1 MTRRVTPARTPTQ
14 TLKLVISAAS
24 VAATLAGWALLAT
37 HNAPAT
43 TQTEPSA
50 GSAVVAPPP
59 AWLAEPPVIPTLQPL
74 TALVQPGEAAG
85 FQSAN
90 SPALRE
96 VTAPVTVNPPV
107 QAQRPAPV
115 VVSRSSR

>member
-1 MTRRVTPARTPTQ
+1 MKSRINTSRLSTQ
-14 TLKLVISAAS
+14 TLKLAISAAS
-24 VAATLAGWALLAT
+24 VAATLAGWALLAAHDT
-37 HNAPAT
+37 PAT
-43 TQTEPSA
+43 TQIEPPA
-50 GSAVVAPPP
+50 GAAVVAPPP

-74 TALVQPGEAAG
+74 IGVAQPADAAG

-90 SPALRE
+90 PPALRE

-115 VVSRSSR
+115 VVTRSSR